1 MTPTADG
8 RAMGAVPTGHVT
20 RRLSRLD
27 EASGHRYPARGLR
40 VTIAVAISERPLWPP
55 TRKLAPCF
63 GSGGQEG
70 SGGRYRPTTPRTRQ
84 TTIVFPSLLGIFVE
98 TFALTSH
105 CCSVLEAIRSRSLL
119 LAVATVHHDLLP
131 PSPRRSL
138 FRNFASGVRRI
149 REYPC
154 TVLRHWNYRRRS
166 NFGLSG
172 TARCGP
178 GAETI
183 NTSGHLGPSGKLTWT
198 FQGQPSEPTLKPTFV
213 VYRMNH
219 GIPGVAPWSRR
230 PCITVK
236 KKRDRY
242 AGVRE
247 RGTAT
252 VKVHVLDEESAS
264 IITHILTGSEV
275 NTEITSRRHTSVGS
289 TPHGHQMRNYRLVK
303 MSLFRREVVPRSGVG
318 SGKNA
323 GACGSRAII
332 SLTAFDKKNLVVRR
346 IRSCLDVAQFFEFR
360 WKWKSWKDASKGV
373 SVEKEV
379 SMEEEKDEWEMAP
392 RSLKRVRK
400 TECEE
405 IMLKNKDLWNK

>member
-1 MTPTADG
+1 
-8 RAMGAVPTGHVT
+8 
-20 RRLSRLD
+20 
-27 EASGHRYPARGLR
+27 
-40 VTIAVAISERPLWPP
+40 
-55 TRKLAPCF
+55 
-63 GSGGQEG
+63 
-70 SGGRYRPTTPRTRQ
+70 
-84 TTIVFPSLLGIFVE
+84 VE

-154 TVLRHWNYRRRS
+154 TVLRHWNYVFLGVYFLFCSRPICQPVYFRSTFVPLLIFNFGKYVFRKQRRRS

-275 NTEITSRRHTSVGS
+275 NTEITR
-289 TPHGHQMRNYRLVK
+289 
-303 MSLFRREVVPRSGVG
+303 
-318 SGKNA
+318 
-323 GACGSRAII
+323 
-332 SLTAFDKKNLVVRR
+332 
-346 IRSCLDVAQFFEFR
+346 
-360 WKWKSWKDASKGV
+360 
-373 SVEKEV
+373 
-379 SMEEEKDEWEMAP
+379 
-392 RSLKRVRK
+392 
-400 TECEE
+400 
-405 IMLKNKDLWNK
+405 